1 MYVTI
6 IKSCRGSAFISKKV
20 RKGYMSRDEAARVP
34 AGLRNRSNR
43 RSNQFKA
50 EPIEYLDCYNNRR
63 VKAKLR
69 GLPPSVHRNQALEA
83 A

>member
-34 AGLRNRSNR
+34 ANR